1 MAKSRKVVDPKQVR
15 NIGIIAHID
24 AGKTTVSERILFY
37 TGKIHK
43 VGEVHDGTTT
53 MDHMKQE
60 RDRGITI
67 TSAATTCVW
76 QDKIINLIDTPGHVD
91 FTAEV
96 ERSLRVL
103 DGAVG
108 VFCAVAGVQAQ
119 SESVW
124 RQANRYKVP
133 RIAFIN
139 KMDRVG
145 ANFEKAV
152 NSIRERLGANPICIE
167 LPIGAEDT
175 FKGTIDLIEMKVAYY
190 SDQDYGAIVEYQ
202 EIPSEFLES
211 AKIARQEM
219 IEKIADFDDIL
230 MEKALEN
237 ESSITPDDIWNGLRK
252 ATFSLKVTPVLCG
265 TALRNKGLQPLLDA
279 IIKILPSPIDHGE
292 IKGHLPEKIDQIV
305 SFKKIASAP
314 VSALAFKYVVDQHGS
329 MSFIRIYSGTINAG
343 DTLYNP
349 NKKKSEKISRLFK
362 IHANHQERIDE
373 AFAGEII
380 GIPGLKFTTTGD
392 TLCDEKNLINLESI
406 VFPETV
412 ISMAIEPNTVEDQKK
427 LEECLNQLTREDPTF
442 KAKFDNETGQ
452 LIISGMGEL
461 HLDVIKNRLL
471 DDFSVKCRVG
481 TPRVNYRESISNTSE
496 FEAEFRQAIGEKN
509 IYGKV
514 KLRVEPAPNNL
525 ENEYRNEVPIEKI
538 PMAMQQAIEEAIRS
552 CWQRGSKYG
561 YPMVYVKTTLID
573 GDYVELEATP
583 LAFSAAAT
591 KAFDLA
597 IENSNPKLLEPIMRL
612 IVTVPAEFFG
622 AIVKDLGVRHAEVHN
637 ITEIAPG
644 INEVD
649 ASVALSQMFG
659 YSTISR
665 SLTQGRADYSMS
677 PDKFSEV
684 PSERMKNI
692 VGD

>member
-1 MAKSRKVVDPKQVR
+1 MAKSRKVVDPKLVR

-60 RDRGITI
+60 RERGITI
-67 TSAATTCVW
+67 TSAATTCMW
-76 QDKIINLIDTPGHVD
+76 KDKTINLIDTPGHID

-167 LPIGAEDT
+167 LPIGSEDS
-175 FKGTIDLIEMKVAYY
+175 FKGTIDLITMKAVYY
-190 SDQDYGAIVEYQ
+190 SDQDHGAIVDYQ
-202 EIPSEFLES
+202 EIPADMLDE
-211 AKIARQEM
+211 AQIARQDM
-219 IEKIADFDDIL
+219 IEKIADFDDTL
-230 MEKALEN
+230 MTKALED
-237 ESSITPDDIWNGLRK
+237 ESSITEDDIWNGLRK
-252 ATFSLKVTPVLCG
+252 ATFQLKVTPVLCG

-292 IKGHLPEKIDQIV
+292 IKGHLPEKIDQEV
-305 SFKKIASAP
+305 SFKKIASSP
-314 VSALAFKYVVDQHGS
+314 VSALAFKYVVNQHGS
-329 MSFIRIYSGTINAG
+329 MSFIRVYSGTINAG

-349 NKKKSEKISRLFK
+349 NKKKSEKISRLFQ
-362 IHANHQERIDE
+362 IHANHEERIDI
-373 AFAGEII
+373 AYAGEII

-392 TLCDEKNLINLESI
+392 TLCNEANVINLESI

-427 LEECLNQLTREDPTF
+427 LEECLIQLTREDPTF

-481 TPRVNYRESISNTSE
+481 TPRVNYRESILSTSE
-496 FEAEFRQAIGEKN
+496 FEAEFKQAIGEKN
-509 IYGKV
+509 IFGKV
-514 KLRVEPAPNNL
+514 KLRVEPLPGKL
-525 ENEYRNEVPIEKI
+525 ENDYSSIVPVEKI
-538 PMAMQQAIEEAIRS
+538 PLVLQQSIEEAVRS
-552 CWQRGSKYG
+552 CWQRGSRYS

-573 GDYVELEATP
+573 GVYIEEEATP

-591 KAFDLA
+591 KAFDQA
-597 IENSNPKLLEPIMRL
+597 IENATPKLLEPIMRL
-612 IVTVPAEFFG
+612 SVTVPAEFFG
-622 AIVKDLGVRHAEVHN
+622 AIVKDLGSRHAEVHN
-637 ITEIAPG
+637 ITEVSSG

-659 YSTISR
+659 YSTVSR
-665 SLTQGRADYSMS
+665 SLTQGRADYSMA
-677 PDKFSEV
+677 PDKFAEV
-684 PSERMKNI
+684 PADRLKNI

>member
-1 MAKSRKVVDPKQVR
+1 MAKTRKVIDPKTVR

-24 AGKTTVSERILFY
+24 AGKTTVSERILYY

-43 VGEVHDGTTT
+43 IGEVHDGTTA

-60 RDRGITI
+60 RERGITI
-67 TSAATTCVW
+67 TSAATTCTW
-76 QDKIINLIDTPGHVD
+76 KDKIINLIDTPGHID

-124 RQANRYKVP
+124 RQANKYNVP

-152 NSIRERLGANPICIE
+152 NSISERLSANPLCIE

-175 FKGTIDLIEMKVAYY
+175 FNGTVDLITMKAAFY
-190 SDQDYGAIVEYQ
+190 SDHDHGAIVEYKD
-202 EIPSEFLES
+202 IPESLLEK
-211 AKIARQEM
+211 AKTAR
-219 IEKIADFDDIL
+219 IELLEKLADFDDAI
-230 MEKALEN
+230 MEKMLEDDTT
-237 ESSITPDDIWNGLRK
+237 ITEEEIWAALRK
-252 ATFSLKVTPVLCG
+252 STIALKITPVLCG

-279 IIKILPSPIDHGE
+279 IIKILPSPIDFGE
-292 IKGHLPEKIDQIV
+292 IKGHLPDQIDQVV
-305 SFKKIASAP
+305 SFKKIASSP
-314 VSALAFKYVVDQHGS
+314 VAALAFKYVVDQHGS
-329 MSFIRIYSGTINAG
+329 MSFVRIYSGTIKAG

-349 NKKKSEKISRLFK
+349 NKKKSEKISRLFQ

-392 TLCDEKNLINLESI
+392 TLCNEDKKINLESI

-427 LEECLNQLTREDPTF
+427 LEECLTQLTREDPTF
-442 KAKFDNETGQ
+442 KSKFDNETGQ

-471 DDFSVKCRVG
+471 DDFNVKCRVG
-481 TPRVNYRESISNTSE
+481 TPRVNYRESISIASE

-514 KLRVEPAPNNL
+514 KIRVEPLPTKL
-525 ENEYRNEVPIEKI
+525 ENEYESKVSIEKI
-538 PMAMQQAIEEAIRS
+538 PAIMQQAIEEAIRS
-552 CWQRGSKYG
+552 CWQRGGRYS
-561 YPMVYVKTTLID
+561 YPMVYVKTILID
-573 GDYVELEATP
+573 GDYNELEATP

-591 KAFDLA
+591 KAFDQA
-597 IENSNPKLLEPIMRL
+597 IDNAKPKLLEPIMHL

-622 AIVKDLGVRHAEVHN
+622 AIVKDLGTRHSEVHN
-637 ITEIAPG
+637 IIEIAPG

-665 SLTQGRADYSMS
+665 SLSQGRADYSMA

-684 PSERMKNI
+684 PAERLKNI